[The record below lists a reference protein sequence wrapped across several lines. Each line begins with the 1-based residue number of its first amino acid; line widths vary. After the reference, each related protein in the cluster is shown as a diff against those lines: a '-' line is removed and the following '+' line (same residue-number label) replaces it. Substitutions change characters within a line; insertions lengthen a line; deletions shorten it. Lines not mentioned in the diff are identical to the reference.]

1 MKGVG
6 ILKLKL
12 TNLSNDAF
20 PKRDSRR
27 YGTGAVIWRGLHARC
42 GVIYGLGPTRKPLN
56 TGRADYFGA
65 IPNLAARV
73 CATAQ
78 YGQTL
83 IEPTMK
89 LKGATWDKQEVHGTL
104 AEGTVGGGSGGGG
117 DIPDGPGISLK
128 MLGSFTLKGV
138 SKLAV
143 LAQALPEP
151 LATVRRHSFAGL
163 SFPYFFGGKKASLS
177 FFWSRGDAS

>member
-1 MKGVG
+1 MMQ
-6 ILKLKL
+6 ILSHS
-12 TNLSNDAF
+12 TCGCYS
-20 PKRDSRR
+20 
-27 YGTGAVIWRGLHARC
+27 TGAVIWRGLHARC

-104 AEGTVGGGSGGGG
+104 AEAGGRLFT
-117 DIPDGPGISLK
+117 PPRLK
-128 MLGSFTLKGV
+128 
-138 SKLAV
+138 
-143 LAQALPEP
+143 PP
-151 LATVRRHSFAGL
+151 
-163 SFPYFFGGKKASLS
+163 
-177 FFWSRGDAS
+177 